1 MPHALFQSSQ
11 QSCEARIII
20 ISFSL
25 GKGLKLRELKY
36 FAQVKTFNLVEVTYQ
51 NQQPTA

>member
-1 MPHALFQSSQ
+1 MPHAL
-11 QSCEARIII
+11 CNPHNNPYKARIII